1 MNKILLLEKNIS
13 YINLLINDTAKSLG
27 NINESYLHKNLNNEG
42 WTLRHFI
49 CFLISLNK
57 MILNL
62 DQCNTKKLSALSLE
76 KKIRKYIGEE
86 MFKIFS
92 LRKDNLVEILQQCP
106 KINDEHVKQIERL
119 QDKIKNFNNEEK
131 IDLYALINIK
141 TKQISDL
148 SKNLDQIN
156 GYLIEEKN

>member
-62 DQCNTKKLSALSLE
+62 DQCNTKKLNVLSLE
-76 KKIRKYIGEE
+76 K
-86 MFKIFS
+86 S
-92 LRKDNLVEILQQCP
+92 
-106 KINDEHVKQIERL
+106 
-119 QDKIKNFNNEEK
+119 
-131 IDLYALINIK
+131 
-141 TKQISDL
+141 T
-148 SKNLDQIN
+148 
-156 GYLIEEKN
+156 

>member
-1 MNKILLLEKNIS
+1 
-13 YINLLINDTAKSLG
+13 
-27 NINESYLHKNLNNEG
+27 
-42 WTLRHFI
+42 
-49 CFLISLNK
+49 
-57 MILNL
+57 
-62 DQCNTKKLSALSLE
+62 
-76 KKIRKYIGEE
+76 

>member
-1 MNKILLLEKNIS
+1 
-13 YINLLINDTAKSLG
+13 
-27 NINESYLHKNLNNEG
+27 
-42 WTLRHFI
+42 
-49 CFLISLNK
+49 
-57 MILNL
+57 
-62 DQCNTKKLSALSLE
+62 
-76 KKIRKYIGEE
+76 
-86 MFKIFS
+86 
-92 LRKDNLVEILQQCP
+92 
-106 KINDEHVKQIERL
+106 L